1 MDIRIFTE
9 PQQGAGYERLA
20 TLAIE
25 AERLGFGAFFV
36 SDHYLKMGDGSARLG
51 PTDALTTLAG
61 LSRDTKTIR
70 LGTLVSP
77 VTFRQPGPLAIA
89 AAQIDHMSGGRLEL
103 GLGTGWFDAEHAAHG
118 IPFPPLGERFDLLE
132 EQLEIVTGFWNTPQD
147 ETFGFSGSNYTF
159 AEGPAL
165 PKPIQAG
172 GPPILIG
179 GGGPK
184 RTPSFAA
191 RFGSEYNLPFQ
202 SLERWIEQRDRVR
215 AACEAI
221 DRDPDDLTYSAALV
235 ACVGTDEAEVVRR
248 AKIIG
253 REPAELRENGAAGTP
268 DEVLAKLETYAA
280 EGVGRF
286 YLQVLDEDDL
296 GHLALMADHLL

>member
-25 AERLGFGAFFV
+25 TERLGFGAFFV

-61 LSRDTKTIR
+61 LARDTNSIR

-89 AAQIDHMSGGRLEL
+89 AGQIDHMSDGRLEL
-103 GLGTGWFDAEHAAHG
+103 GLGPGWFEAEHAALG

-132 EQLEIVTGFWNTPQD
+132 EQLEILTGFWNTP
-147 ETFGFSGSNYTF
+147 EGEMFEHAGSHYTF
-159 AEGPAL
+159 DAGPAL
-165 PKPIQAG
+165 PKPLQIG

-179 GGGPK
+179 GGGPR
-184 RTPSFAA
+184 RTPAFAA
-191 RFGSEYNLPFQ
+191 RFGAEYNRPFQ
-202 SLERWIEQRDRVR
+202 SLERWVEQRDLVR
-215 AACEAI
+215 SACEVI
-221 DRDPDDLTYSAALV
+221 GRDPDDLTYSAALV
-235 ACVGTDEAEVVRR
+235 ACVGVSEADVLRR
-248 AKIIG
+248 AAAIG
-253 REPAELRENGAAGTP
+253 RDPSELRENGAAGTP
-268 DEVLAKLETYAA
+268 DEVVAKLERYAA
-280 EGVGRF
+280 EGVERF

-296 GHLALMADHLL
+296 DHLATMAEHLL